1 MTHDPCPVTLAFLEF
16 DMVICVVDGQGGK
29 IGSVIIDRLKE
40 LLKER
45 VEIIALGTNSLATQN
60 MMKARANKGASGEN
74 AMVTTLPK
82 ADIVIG
88 TINILMA
95 NSMLGEFTPRMAQAV
110 ADTEAVKY
118 ILPVTQ
124 SNLVVVGVPALSIPQ
139 MIDMLVREVV
149 KGIERCVK

>member
-1 MTHDPCPVTLAFLEF
+1 
-16 DMVICVVDGQGGK
+16 MVICVVDGQGGK
-29 IGSVIIDRLKE
+29 IGSVIIAKLKERLKE
-40 LLKER
+40 Q

-74 AMVTTLPK
+74 AVVTTLRR

-110 ADTEAVKY
+110 AESEAVKY

-124 SNLVVVGVPALSIPQ
+124 SNLVVIGLQGLSIPQ
-139 MIDMLVREVV
+139 MIDVLVQEVE
-149 KGIERCVK
+149 KGIERCVR

>member
-1 MTHDPCPVTLAFLEF
+1 
-16 DMVICVVDGQGGK
+16 MVICVVDGQGGK
-29 IGSVIIDRLKE
+29 IGSVIIAKLKERLKE
-40 LLKER
+40 H

-74 AMVTTLPK
+74 AIVTTLRK
-82 ADIVIG
+82 VDIVIG

-110 ADTEAVKY
+110 AESEAVKY

-124 SNLVVVGVPALSIPQ
+124 SNLVVVGIQALSIPQ
-139 MIDMLVREVV
+139 MIEVLVEEVV
-149 KGIERCVK
+149 KGIERCAR

>member
-1 MTHDPCPVTLAFLEF
+1 
-16 DMVICVVDGQGGK
+16 MVICVVDGQGGK
-29 IGSVIIDRLKE
+29 IGSVIIAKLKERLKE
-40 LLKER
+40 Q

-74 AMVTTLPK
+74 AVVTTLRR

-95 NSMLGEFTPRMAQAV
+95 NSMLGEFTPKMAQAV
-110 ADTEAVKY
+110 AESEAVKY

-124 SNLVVVGVPALSIPQ
+124 SNLVVIGTPGLSIPQ
-139 MIDMLVREVV
+139 MVEVLVQEVE
-149 KGIERCVK
+149 KGIERCVR

>member
-1 MTHDPCPVTLAFLEF
+1 
-16 DMVICVVDGQGGK
+16 MVICVVDGQGGK
-29 IGSVIIDRLKE
+29 IGSVIIAKLKERLKE
-40 LLKER
+40 Q

-74 AMVTTLPK
+74 AVVTTLRR

-95 NSMLGEFTPRMAQAV
+95 NSMLGEFTPKMAQAV
-110 ADTEAVKY
+110 AESEAVKY

-124 SNLVVVGVPALSIPQ
+124 SNLVVIGLQGLSIPQ
-139 MIDMLVREVV
+139 MIDVLVQEVE
-149 KGIERCVK
+149 KGIKRCVR

>member
-1 MTHDPCPVTLAFLEF
+1 VI
-16 DMVICVVDGQGGK
+16 ICVVDGQGGK
-29 IGSVIIDRLKE
+29 IGSVIIAKLKERLKE
-40 LLKER
+40 Q

-74 AMVTTLPK
+74 AIVTTLRR

-95 NSMLGEFTPRMAQAV
+95 NSMLGEFTPKMAQAV
-110 ADTEAVKY
+110 AESEAVKY

-124 SNLVVVGVPALSIPQ
+124 SNLVVIGTPGLSIPQ
-139 MIDMLVREVV
+139 MIEVLVQEVE
-149 KGIERCVK
+149 KGIERCVR

>member
-1 MTHDPCPVTLAFLEF
+1 
-16 DMVICVVDGQGGK
+16 MVICVVDGQGGK
-29 IGSVIIDRLKE
+29 IGSVIIGKLKERLKE
-40 LLKER
+40 H

-74 AMVTTLPK
+74 AIVTTLRK

-110 ADTEAVKY
+110 AESEAVKY

-124 SNLVVVGVPALSIPQ
+124 SNLVVIGMQALSIPQ
-139 MIDMLVREVV
+139 MIEVLIEEVV
-149 KGIERCVK
+149 KGIERCAR